1 MKQWHVIDGMP
12 RLIHGGSPDAS
23 EGACVMQYVSLL
35 NGTRWTDHPRCT
47 NASVADV
54 AIVVNDY
61 SMDGKREERL
71 LPEVIRLL
79 HAQGISIPLRRK
91 LGRMY
96 LKADQGQT
104 EYVKT
109 MPTYRKWKRAING
122 DRKLALLKQWQDEL
136 AEQYWLP
143 LLKEMLD
150 LIEEEKGVRGG
161 HTTEADLLRA
171 EQLRLEAAGR

>member
-1 MKQWHVIDGMP
+1 MKQWHVIEGMP
-12 RLIHGGSPDAS
+12 RLVHGAANHPS

-35 NGTRWTDHPRCT
+35 KGTRWTDHPRCT
-47 NASVADV
+47 NVSVADT

-71 LPEVIRLL
+71 LPEVLRLM
-79 HAQGISIPLRRK
+79 HAQGISRQLARK

-96 LKADQGQT
+96 NQFDKGQT
-104 EYVKT
+104 DFVKG
-109 MPTYRKWKRAING
+109 MPTYRKWKRARNG
-122 DRKLALLKQWQDEL
+122 DAKMALMKQWRDEL

-150 LIEEEKGVRGG
+150 LIEEEKGVSGG
-161 HTTEADLLRA
+161 HTTEDDLLRA